1 MGHCLFDH
9 WNFLLVNFCCPLS
22 IDKSERKRNN
32 ILLSQN
38 LALPQNKT
46 TMTAADTKTQDDDA
60 EMRALVKKWERE
72 NKIRD
77 GYDVES
83 DDSESSEYLNYDDL
97 VEKFRRDVKVT
108 DKALDHVI
116 LGACDM
122 DEALDN
128 FEALTGHRP
137 LVATT
142 QKGLGTKSALLAF
155 EQCAFLEI
163 IAPDPMQTQT
173 DRAKKLAKIPSGKL
187 VPVHYAIRNSK
198 SQELKSSLWTAA
210 MKLEC
215 DEVTMVSKDRGM
227 PWKWNLFFLEKDG
240 KQDGMIPV
248 FVDWG
253 KGTHASARNPVL
265 GKLDS
270 VKVHAPSN
278 SHVHKLLGGV
288 SGIKVLDSDEP
299 KFEFKFTTKTGEHVF
314 SSSSLVGA
322 HFPKC

>member
-1 MGHCLFDH
+1 M
-9 WNFLLVNFCCPLS
+9 P
-22 IDKSERKRNN
+22 
-32 ILLSQN
+32 
-38 LALPQNKT
+38 AAT
-46 TMTAADTKTQDDDA
+46 TKDDDA
-60 EMRALVKKWERE
+60 EMRALMKKWERE

-77 GYDVES
+77 GCEVES
-83 DDSESSEYLNYDDL
+83 DDSESPEYVNYDDL
-97 VEKFRRDVKVT
+97 VEKFRREVKVT

-116 LGACDM
+116 LGAPDM

-173 DRAKKLAKIPSGKL
+173 DRAKKLAKIPKGKL
-187 VPVHYAIRNSK
+187 VPVHYAIRNTKSK
-198 SQELKSSLWTAA
+198 HLKSSLWTTD
-210 MKLEC
+210 MKLQC

-227 PWKWNLFFLEKDG
+227 PWQWQIYFLEENG
-240 KQDGMIPV
+240 EQDGIIPL

-253 KGTHASARNPVL
+253 KGPHAASRLPIL

-270 VKVHAPSN
+270 VKVQAPSH
-278 SHVHKLLGGV
+278 SPVHKLLDGV
-288 SGIKVLDSDEP
+288 SGVKVLKDDEE
-299 KFEFKFTTKTGEHVF
+299 KFELKFTTKTGKHVF
-314 SSSSLVGA
+314 SSSRLVGA
-322 HFPKC
+322 HFPKY